1 MKLTLLGM
9 IAIIGIV
16 AAVGL
21 ILFMAKQAWDPA
33 QQE

>member
-1 MKLTLLGM
+1 MKLTLLGL

-21 ILFMAKQAWDPA
+21 ILLMAKQAWDP